1 MVWVW
6 VNLLGRLYIDGW
18 VVQAAVVP
26 SGLTLWTDVG
36 GGGGGNG
43 KCRGG
48 ERRGGGG
55 PRPREQ
61 PFAAGG
67 AAGRPGGLWGGGG
80 GGRGGGAPGGLTGG
94 RVGGGG
100 GGGNQKCQVGKSLEG
115 EAPRAREQSFSA
127 GGTAGAQGII
137 LLSHPCVS
145 PTPAAQDL
153 GIRRESQAIAHSPPP
168 ESFIIRPNL
177 SLPTLL
183 ATWAPG

>member
-6 VNLLGRLYIDGW
+6 VNLLGRLYMDGW

-26 SGLTLWTDVG
+26 SGLTLWTDV
-36 GGGGGNG
+36 
-43 KCRGG
+43 
-48 ERRGGGG
+48 
-55 PRPREQ
+55 
-61 PFAAGG
+61 
-67 AAGRPGGLWGGGG
+67 
-80 GGRGGGAPGGLTGG
+80 
-94 RVGGGG
+94 GGG

-137 LLSHPCVS
+137 LLSYPCVS